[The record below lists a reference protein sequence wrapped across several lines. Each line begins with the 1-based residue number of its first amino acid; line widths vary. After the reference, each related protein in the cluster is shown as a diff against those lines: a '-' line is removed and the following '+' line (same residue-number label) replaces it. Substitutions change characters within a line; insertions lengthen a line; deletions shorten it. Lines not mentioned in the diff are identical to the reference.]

1 MNSSNISR
9 NKPINLKKYEYELLE
24 NGFSN
29 QDIKIGK
36 RVLASKK
43 ITMGHHTRNF
53 EKSFAKKNWSEVCFD
68 G

>member
-43 ITMGHHTRNF
+43 LLWDITLEILKNLLQ
-53 EKSFAKKNWSEVCFD
+53 KKLERSML
-68 G
+68 